1 MARLLLPDETFIPG
15 ETYLIMSI
23 PSLKST
29 IIYVTPEGTI
39 FNVKCAIAERMALQ
53 PVDIEISLHQ
63 TVLADDFLPSM
74 IHPMHRVLD
83 ATIASHVIPH
93 RYRSAYQPSI
103 LDLRGIYALH
113 MVYLKTWL
121 LTNEFQHIEL
131 SADHPRINDLLAQLG
146 SILACPEITNMISVR
161 IHRTQKHY
169 HLITTEQLILFY
181 QTIQSKKAIAIHVDP
196 SVLDTEEVVEMDHWV
211 QQNSPKHRVQPV
223 GF

>member
-1 MARLLLPDETFIPG
+1 MAHLVLPDETLIPG
-15 ETYLIMSI
+15 ETYLIMCI

-29 IIYVTPEGTI
+29 IVYVTPEGTI

-53 PVDIEISLHQ
+53 PLDIEIRLHQ

-83 ATIASHVIPH
+83 AIRITDAIPT
-93 RYRSAYQPSI
+93 RYRSPYQSSI
-103 LDLRGIYALH
+103 LDLRGIYASHFIHLE
-113 MVYLKTWL
+113 TWL
-121 LTNEFQHIEL
+121 LSNEFQHIEL
-131 SADHPRINDLLAQLG
+131 SADHPRINDLLVQLG

-181 QTIQSKKAIAIHVDP
+181 QQVQSKKAIAIHVDP

-211 QQNSPKHRVQPV
+211 QQNSPKHRVQHA

>member
-1 MARLLLPDETFIPG
+1 MARLIQPDEIIVPS
-15 ETYLIMSI
+15 ETYLII
-23 PSLKST
+23 CVPSLKST
-29 IIYVTPEGTI
+29 VVYVTPEGTI
-39 FNVKCAIAERMALQ
+39 FHVKCAIAERMALQ
-53 PVDIEISLHQ
+53 PLDIEISLNQ
-63 TVLADDFLPSM
+63 TVLPDDFLPST
-74 IHPMHRVLD
+74 IHPMHRILD

-131 SADHPRINDLLAQLG
+131 SADHPRINDLLVQLG

-169 HLITTEQLILFY
+169 HLISTEQLILFY
-181 QTIQSKKAIAIHVDP
+181 QQVQSKKAIAIQVDP
-196 SVLDTEEVVEMDHWV
+196 SILDTEEVVEMDHWV
-211 QQNSPKHRVQPV
+211 QQNSPKHRVQPA